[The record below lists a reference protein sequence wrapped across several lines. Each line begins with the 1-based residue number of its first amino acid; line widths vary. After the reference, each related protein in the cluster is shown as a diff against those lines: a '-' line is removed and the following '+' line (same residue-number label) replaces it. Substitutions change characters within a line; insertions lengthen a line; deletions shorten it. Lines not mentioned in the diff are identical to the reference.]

1 MPPKT
6 LENTIDLVKAVSSDT
21 SGGLVFLF
29 DNIKL
34 GAKLSKSKPGK
45 LQWRP
50 FFLPSGMC
58 CARCDNTQR
67 ARPLKGEGEDRRRE
81 LKRFSGFRFVAG
93 SRGN

>member
-50 FFLPSGMC
+50 FFAIWDVLC
-58 CARCDNTQR
+58 
-67 ARPLKGEGEDRRRE
+67 K
-81 LKRFSGFRFVAG
+81 V
-93 SRGN
+93 

>member
-50 FFLPSGMC
+50 FFCHLGC
-58 CARCDNTQR
+58 VVQGVTIHRER
-67 ARPLKGEGEDRRRE
+67 DR
-81 LKRFSGFRFVAG
+81 
-93 SRGN
+93 